1 MKCIQTE
8 NSDVHSM
15 YYGSLHFILVWGIV
29 GNSPIF
35 PEHIYFLNP
44 RPVPTVS
51 EKTLLVPVPEYWGFS
66 GRGTIC
72 PQNGFPSPPRNSPKH
87 FHKAL
92 PIPAPSPKLGEGD
105 GFPQVSRPRLAS
117 LHPTVHISC
126 IRISDNISKKW
137 STSENGTRLKV
148 MEITNEEITNKKV
161 SPSDRVF
168 VIVV

>member
-15 YYGSLHFILVWGIV
+15 YYGSLHFILFWGIA

-51 EKTLLVPVPEYWGFS
+51 EKTVLVPVPEYWGFS

-117 LHPTVHISC
+117 LVLTFLGRSEIVKC
-126 IRISDNISKKW
+126 IFVFIKKRR
-137 STSENGTRLKV
+137 NHR
-148 MEITNEEITNKKV
+148 MIAN
-161 SPSDRVF
+161 
-168 VIVV
+168 

>member
-15 YYGSLHFILVWGIV
+15 YYGSLHFILFWGIA

-51 EKTLLVPVPEYWGFS
+51 EKTVLVPVPEYWGFS

-117 LHPTVHISC
+117 LDSMVSWVVEFQTRVTKISYAFAWKSSFSGEVLISC
-126 IRISDNISKKW
+126 K
-137 STSENGTRLKV
+137 
-148 MEITNEEITNKKV
+148 
-161 SPSDRVF
+161 
-168 VIVV
+168 

>member
-15 YYGSLHFILVWGIV
+15 YYGSLHFILFWGIA

-35 PEHIYFLNP
+35 PEHIHFLNP

-51 EKTLLVPVPEYWGFS
+51 EKTVLVPVPEYWGFS

-105 GFPQVSRPRLAS
+105 GFPQVSRPQLAS
-117 LHPTVHISC
+117 LLLTYKIVPH
-126 IRISDNISKKW
+126 
-137 STSENGTRLKV
+137 TSFFSFSLVPPLRFYGTENKCLPLHLFHYF
-148 MEITNEEITNKKV
+148 NF
-161 SPSDRVF
+161 SLDF
-168 VIVV
+168 

>member
-15 YYGSLHFILVWGIV
+15 YYGSLHFILFWGIA

-72 PQNGFPSPPRNSPKH
+72 PKNGFPSPPRNSPKH

-92 PIPAPSPKLGEGD
+92 PIPALSPKLGEGD

-117 LHPTVHISC
+117 LWHSTAMWNLTRVWKMETGPSQGG
-126 IRISDNISKKW
+126 RAW
-137 STSENGTRLKV
+137 STGPKSELF
-148 MEITNEEITNKKV
+148 EILQNRD
-161 SPSDRVF
+161 PYR
-168 VIVV
+168 

>member
-1 MKCIQTE
+1 MFIQYIMVVD
-8 NSDVHSM
+8 NSFCF
-15 YYGSLHFILVWGIV
+15 GGFWGIA

-51 EKTLLVPVPEYWGFS
+51 EKTVLVPVPEYWRFS
-66 GRGTIC
+66 VRGTIC

-117 LHPTVHISC
+117 LIHTLTDMC
-126 IRISDNISKKW
+126 IHTARFSVRRFDYFDHLSKR
-137 STSENGTRLKV
+137 TLKQ
-148 MEITNEEITNKKV
+148 MILHLKALI
-161 SPSDRVF
+161 PS
-168 VIVV
+168 